1 MTSVCLVGKDC
12 VAKEGLKGMLARA
25 EMAVSGEYDDS
36 AGLYQEGR
44 ASEEASLIINIDTG
58 VAEADGDIIEA
69 VRRQKTNYPQS
80 RVVILSS
87 RRDVPVIAAAF
98 STGADGY
105 ILKDISSDGL
115 IGSLKLVMS
124 GEKVFPTSILS
135 NPSASTGQPA
145 NSDAAPRRTP
155 LSARE
160 MGIIRHLAAGE
171 SNKAIAISLNIR
183 EATVK
188 THVKKILKKL
198 GVANRTQAA
207 VWAIANGFD
216 KPLQ

>member
-1 MTSVCLVGKDC
+1 
-12 VAKEGLKGMLARA
+12 MLARA
-25 EMAVSGEYDDS
+25 EMPVSSEYDDS
-36 AGLYQEGR
+36 AVFKEGQ
-44 ASEEASLIINIDTG
+44 APQANLIINIDTG
-58 VAEADGDIIEA
+58 VAEVDGDIIEA
-69 VRRQKTNYPQS
+69 VRRQKSLSPQS

-105 ILKDISSDGL
+105 ILTDISTDGL

-135 NPSASTGQPA
+135 TSGGQGAA
-145 NSDAAPRRTP
+145 NNDSAPRRTP
-155 LSARE
+155 LSDRE
-160 MGIIRHLAAGE
+160 MGIVRHLAAGE
-171 SNKAIAISLNIR
+171 SNKAIAIALNIR

>member
-1 MTSVCLVGKDC
+1 MTSVCLIGKDC

-25 EMAVSGEYDDS
+25 EMAVSAEYDDTS
-36 AGLYQEGR
+36 SLQDGR
-44 ASEEASLIINIDTG
+44 APGASLIINIDTG
-58 VAEADGDIIEA
+58 VAEVDGDIMES
-69 VRRQKTNYPQS
+69 VRRQKNSYPQS

-105 ILKDISSDGL
+105 ILKDISTDGL

-124 GEKVFPTSILS
+124 GEKVFPTTLLS
-135 NPSASTGQPA
+135 NPAPA
-145 NSDAAPRRTP
+145 PAAANTDAAPRRSP
-155 LSARE
+155 LSERE
-160 MGIIRHLAAGE
+160 MGIVQHLASGE
-171 SNKAIAISLNIR
+171 SNKAIAIALNIR

>member
-1 MTSVCLVGKDC
+1 MTSVSLVGKDC
-12 VAKEGLKGMLARA
+12 LAKEGLKGMLARA
-25 EMAVSGEYDDS
+25 EMPVSGEYDD
-36 AGLYQEGR
+36 
-44 ASEEASLIINIDTG
+44 ASSLHQQGPDSLIINIDTG
-58 VAEADGDIIEA
+58 VAEVDGDIMEA

-80 RVVILSS
+80 RVVIVSS
-87 RRDVPVIAAAF
+87 RRDVPAITAAF

-105 ILKDISSDGL
+105 ILKDISTDGL

-124 GEKVFPTSILS
+124 GEKVFPTSVLS
-135 NPSASTGQPA
+135 SGSVPAPA
-145 NSDAAPRRTP
+145 NTDAQPRRTP

-160 MGIIRHLAAGE
+160 TGIIRHLAAGE
-171 SNKAIAISLNIR
+171 SNKAIAIALNIR

-207 VWAIANGFD
+207 VWAIAHGFD

>member
-12 VAKEGLKGMLARA
+12 IAKEGLKGMLARA
-25 EMAVSGEYDDS
+25 EMDVSAEYDDS
-36 AGLYQEGR
+36 AVLQEGK
-44 ASEEASLIINIDTG
+44 APEASLIINIDTG
-58 VAEADGDIIEA
+58 VAEVDGDIIES
-69 VRRQKTNYPQS
+69 VRRQKTSYPQS

-105 ILKDISSDGL
+105 ILKDISTDGL

-124 GEKVFPTSILS
+124 GEKVFPTALLS
-135 NPSASTGQPA
+135 NSASPA
-145 NSDAAPRRTP
+145 NTDAAPRRSP
-155 LSARE
+155 LSERE
-160 MGIIRHLAAGE
+160 MGIVRHLAAGE
-171 SNKAIAISLNIR
+171 SNKAIAIALNIR

-198 GVANRTQAA
+198 SVANRTQAA
-207 VWAIANGFD
+207 VWAIANGYD
-216 KPLQ
+216 KPLPA

>member
-1 MTSVCLVGKDC
+1 
-12 VAKEGLKGMLARA
+12 MLARA
-25 EMAVSGEYDDS
+25 DMAVAGEYDDAAS
-36 AGLYQEGR
+36 LQEGR
-44 ASEEASLIINIDTG
+44 ATDANLIINIDTG
-58 VAEADGDIIEA
+58 VAEADGDIMET
-69 VRRQKTNYPQS
+69 VRRQKTRYPQS

-87 RRDVPVIAAAF
+87 RRDLPVIAAAF

-124 GEKVFPTSILS
+124 GEKVFPTAILS
-135 NPSASTGQPA
+135 GSTGAPA
-145 NSDAAPRRTP
+145 NGDVMPRRSP
-155 LSARE
+155 LSERE
-160 MGIIRHLAAGE
+160 TGIVRHLASGE

-207 VWAIANGFD
+207 VWAIANGLD

>member
-1 MTSVCLVGKDC
+1 
-12 VAKEGLKGMLARA
+12 
-25 EMAVSGEYDDS
+25 
-36 AGLYQEGR
+36 
-44 ASEEASLIINIDTG
+44 
-58 VAEADGDIIEA
+58 
-69 VRRQKTNYPQS
+69 
-80 RVVILSS
+80 VVILSS

-135 NPSASTGQPA
+135 TTSGAQAANTDAS
-145 NSDAAPRRTP
+145 PRRTP
-155 LSARE
+155 LSDRE
-160 MGIIRHLAAGE
+160 MGIVRHLAAGE

>member
-12 VAKEGLKGMLARA
+12 IAKEGLKGMLARA
-25 EMAVSGEYDDS
+25 EMPVSAEYDDS
-36 AGLYQEGR
+36 SSLHLQQAPTPD
-44 ASEEASLIINIDTG
+44 SLIINIDTG
-58 VAEADGDIIEA
+58 VAEVDGDIIEA
-69 VRRQKTNYPQS
+69 VRRQKTTYPQS
-80 RVVILSS
+80 RVVIVSS
-87 RRDVPVIAAAF
+87 RRDVPAISAAF

-105 ILKDISSDGL
+105 ILRDISSDGL

-124 GEKVFPTSILS
+124 GEKVFPTSIL
-135 NPSASTGQPA
+135 PSGTSVAPA
-145 NSDAAPRRTP
+145 NTDAAPRRSP

-171 SNKAIAISLNIR
+171 SNKAIAIALNIR

-207 VWAIANGFD
+207 VWAIANGYD